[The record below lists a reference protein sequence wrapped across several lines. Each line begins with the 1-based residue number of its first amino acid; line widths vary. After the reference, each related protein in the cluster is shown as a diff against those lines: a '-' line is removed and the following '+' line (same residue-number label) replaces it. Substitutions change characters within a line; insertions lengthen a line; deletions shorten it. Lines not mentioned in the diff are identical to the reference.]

1 MSGFISVFPG
11 QGSQKAGMGKDFF
24 DNSKIAREMIERASE
39 RLDLDFENLLFVEN
53 EDLEKTQFTQ
63 PAILLVSSI
72 AYRLFMEEAGKKS
85 EILLGHSL
93 GEFSALVGVGAL
105 DYLDGVELVYNRG
118 LFMSKACEGKNAG
131 MMALLGIRD
140 EIAEEIAQKAR
151 DEGKKVWAANYNND
165 AQLVIA
171 GDRDDLASLESVF
184 KENGAKRAILLNMSV
199 ASHCPL
205 LEDASKNLT
214 PYLEKYLKDDFKGD
228 IISNVTAKAYNTK
241 KDAVS
246 LLQKQLIMPVLYKQS
261 VKAVE
266 DKTERFIEFGGAVL
280 KGINKKIT
288 KKETYSIVDMDSLE
302 KALSEVK

>member
-1 MSGFISVFPG
+1 MSGFISIFPG
-11 QGSQKAGMGKDFF
+11 QGSQKTGMGKDFF
-24 DNSKIAREMIERASE
+24 DNSKIAREMIERASD

-72 AYRLFMEEAGKKS
+72 AYRLFMEEAGKDT
-85 EILLGHSL
+85 EISLGHSL

-105 DYLDGVELVYNRG
+105 DYLDGIELVYNRG
-118 LFMSKACEGKNAG
+118 LFMAKACEGKNAG
-131 MMALLGIRD
+131 MMALLGIKD
-140 EIAEEIAQKAR
+140 EVVEEIAQKAR

-165 AQLVIA
+165 AQLVVA

-214 PYLEKYLKDDFKGD
+214 PYLEKFLKDSFRGFV
-228 IISNVTAKAYNTK
+228 ISNATAKAYNTK
-241 KDAVS
+241 DDAVS

-261 VKAVE
+261 IKAVE

-288 KKETYSIVDMDSLE
+288 KKETLSIVDMDSLE